1 MHSVANPG
9 KCFSPCE
16 VAAALEHKGDR
27 RRLGPLMPGER
38 PRTSASVWEVHFSL
52 VLRALSGLLL
62 GELCDDF
69 ATEVS

>member
-1 MHSVANPG
+1 
-9 KCFSPCE
+9 
-16 VAAALEHKGDR
+16 
-27 RRLGPLMPGER
+27 MPGER